1 MDAVELHKRLS
12 NIYND
17 PANVGSFGSIE
28 RLFKAARAAN
38 ISVTRK
44 QVKDYL
50 ATVPQYGQHR
60 MQRTNFSRRKI
71 LSYGINWL
79 WQLDLAEMRTFAKA
93 NNGYALL
100 LVKVDTL
107 SKVMNVAPLKDKTAQ
122 ETLRGFMQIVA
133 EVGVVP
139 KNLFT
144 DKGVEFLNTEFQ
156 AYCSEQGIN
165 HYTSNENKSG
175 AAGAERAIRTLKGRI
190 YRYLS
195 SRTERPPNRYIDH
208 LPEIVNSIN
217 HSKHRMIGMAPA
229 DVTKEHEDTIRDR
242 LYPEEAVGRVIKPK
256 FKVGDWVR
264 RQIQYGYFHK
274 GYWGDQYSED
284 LYKISKVLPTDPV
297 TYKLVPLG
305 LRDAP
310 EYAGSF
316 YEQQLVLH
324 LDKPFRPTAP
334 TAGLEVEAEEE
345 EDEEHSPEAY
355 TKQIK
360 FNHDVT

>member
-1 MDAVELHKRLS
+1 MDAVEVHKRLGK
-12 NIYND
+12 IYND
-17 PANVGSFGSIE
+17 PANVGSFGSID
-28 RLFKAARAAN
+28 RLYKAARAAN
-38 ISVTRK
+38 LTVTRK
-44 QVKDYL
+44 QVKAYL

-79 WQLDLAEMRTFAKA
+79 WQLDLAEMRSYSRA

-156 AYCSEQGIN
+156 AYCQEQGIN

-195 SRTERPPNRYIDH
+195 SRSEQPRNRYIDH
-208 LPEIVNSIN
+208 LAEIVSAIN
-217 HSKHRMIGMAPA
+217 HTKHRMIGMAPA
-229 DVTKEHEDTIRDR
+229 DVTKEHEDMIRDR
-242 LYPEEAVGRVIKPK
+242 LYPEESVGRVIKPK
-256 FKVGDWVR
+256 FQVGDVVR
-264 RQIQYGYFHK
+264 RQIQYGPFHK
-274 GYWGDQYSED
+274 GYWGNQYSAD
-284 LYKISKVLPTDPV
+284 LYRISKVLPTDPV
-297 TYKLVPLG
+297 TYKLVPHG
-305 LRDAP
+305 VRDQP

-324 LDKPFRPTAP
+324 LDKPFHPTAP
-334 TAGLEVEAEEE
+334 TAGLEAEAEESE
-345 EDEEHSPEAY
+345 EEHSPEAY
-355 TKQIK
+355 SKVMTPFDNI
-360 FNHDVT
+360 